1 MDEKI
6 VDQILDE
13 LFSSFEDAETQSGGI
28 LLFLKSQGI
37 ATEQQLAPFF
47 EQAGNASNVRWRAAR
62 VRMGALLA
70 SAMKPAADPET
81 TSDIS
86 SESPQST
93 APAHADQTTENAPEQ
108 VYEGSASNGTE
119 QSDGQKK
126 DAGPR
131 ESMDKNTGNSKGSI
145 VPGKSAA

>member
-1 MDEKI
+1 MDETI
-6 VDQILDE
+6 VNQILDE

-70 SAMKPAADPET
+70 SALKPAADSEKT
-81 TSDIS
+81 REVSQ
-86 SESPQST
+86 ESPQ
-93 APAHADQTTENAPEQ
+93 AAKPAEASQTEENSPEQ
-108 VYEGSASNGTE
+108 ESEDAGSKETQQTGE
-119 QSDGQKK
+119 QKK
-126 DAGPR
+126 DGSAGGR
-131 ESMDKNTGNSKGSI
+131 VDEVTQSSTGSTVRGNN
-145 VPGKSAA
+145 AA